1 MKRVNFYYSTKLTF
15 DDYVHGHSFAL
26 RIIPPETDTQRI
38 LSCDLN
44 ITPYVSVKQTVD
56 AFGNNVTA
64 GYLKSDHRFLDFEI
78 KGTAEVDS
86 SKHRT
91 DYMPCYLYQSQYTK
105 PGEKLAAFYSEIKPK
120 CTGTVQDRTEYICD
134 ILSDRFGYEKGFT
147 DTSTT
152 AEEAFASGKGVCQDF
167 SHILISLLRMD
178 GIAARYI
185 AGLAFCDGET
195 HSWVLDGRS
204 LGGHRPRQQLRC
216 QRRLYR
222 AFPGQRF
229 PRLRYRQGHN
239 VRAVHKAATAC
250 KERIIIGKGQDKM
263 TETIATAA
271 LAVHENLNIQKRRIQ
286 NGKSKTRLSFVTGTH
301 GDELEGQYLAYMVGS
316 FIDKN
321 IDKLEGIVDIY
332 PALNPMGIDS
342 ITRGI
347 PMFDLDMNRVFPGS
361 KSGTMA
367 EMLCAA
373 IVDDIKG
380 SDVCV
385 DVHSSNIF
393 LKEIPQIRMSV
404 PTAETL
410 LPYAKLMNVDFIW
423 IHDAATVL
431 ESTLAHTLNTR
442 GTKTL
447 VVEMGVGMRI
457 TKEYCDQLFDGVFS
471 LMKSL
476 GMWKGETAPVR
487 EPIVSE
493 GREVGFVN
501 SDAAGIFVPCANF
514 GDTVRKGD
522 HIGDVVDP
530 LSSETVEQ
538 VKAVC
543 DGLIFTL
550 REYPVVYGGSLLA
563 RILQPISGGEG
574 K

>member
-1 MKRVNFYYSTKLTF
+1 
-15 DDYVHGHSFAL
+15 
-26 RIIPPETDTQRI
+26 
-38 LSCDLN
+38 
-44 ITPYVSVKQTVD
+44 
-56 AFGNNVTA
+56 
-64 GYLKSDHRFLDFEI
+64 
-78 KGTAEVDS
+78 
-86 SKHRT
+86 
-91 DYMPCYLYQSQYTK
+91 
-105 PGEKLAAFYSEIKPK
+105 
-120 CTGTVQDRTEYICD
+120 
-134 ILSDRFGYEKGFT
+134 
-147 DTSTT
+147 
-152 AEEAFASGKGVCQDF
+152 
-167 SHILISLLRMD
+167 
-178 GIAARYI
+178 
-185 AGLAFCDGET
+185 
-195 HSWVLDGRS
+195 
-204 LGGHRPRQQLRC
+204 
-216 QRRLYR
+216 
-222 AFPGQRF
+222 
-229 PRLRYRQGHN
+229 
-239 VRAVHKAATAC
+239 
-250 KERIIIGKGQDKM
+250 M
-263 TETIATAA
+263 TETIASAA

-286 NGKSKTRLSFVTGTH
+286 NGKSSTRLSLVTGTH

-321 IDKLEGIVDIY
+321 IDMLDGIVDIY

-361 KSGTMA
+361 ENGTMA

-373 IVDDIKG
+373 IVKDISG
-380 SDVCV
+380 SDVCI

-404 PTAETL
+404 PTADTL

-457 TKEYCDQLFDGVFS
+457 TKEYCAQLFDGVLN
-471 LMKSL
+471 LMKEL
-476 GMWKGETAPVR
+476 GMWKGETAYVR
-487 EPIVSE
+487 EPVVSV

-514 GDTVRKGD
+514 GDTVKKGD

-530 LSSETVEQ
+530 LTSKIVEK

-563 RILQPISGGEG
+563 RILQPMSGGDE

>member
-1 MKRVNFYYSTKLTF
+1 M
-15 DDYVHGHSFAL
+15 
-26 RIIPPETDTQRI
+26 I
-38 LSCDLN
+38 
-44 ITPYVSVKQTVD
+44 
-56 AFGNNVTA
+56 
-64 GYLKSDHRFLDFEI
+64 
-78 KGTAEVDS
+78 
-86 SKHRT
+86 
-91 DYMPCYLYQSQYTK
+91 
-105 PGEKLAAFYSEIKPK
+105 
-120 CTGTVQDRTEYICD
+120 
-134 ILSDRFGYEKGFT
+134 
-147 DTSTT
+147 
-152 AEEAFASGKGVCQDF
+152 
-167 SHILISLLRMD
+167 
-178 GIAARYI
+178 
-185 AGLAFCDGET
+185 
-195 HSWVLDGRS
+195 
-204 LGGHRPRQQLRC
+204 
-216 QRRLYR
+216 
-222 AFPGQRF
+222 
-229 PRLRYRQGHN
+229 
-239 VRAVHKAATAC
+239 
-250 KERIIIGKGQDKM
+250 
-263 TETIATAA
+263 ETIASVA

-286 NGKSKTRLSFVTGTH
+286 NGKNKTRLSLVTGTH

-316 FIDKN
+316 FIDEN
-321 IDKLEGIVDIY
+321 IDMLDGIVDIY

-361 KSGTMA
+361 KSGTLA

-373 IVDDIKG
+373 IVDDISG
-380 SDVCV
+380 SDVCI

-404 PTAETL
+404 PTAPIL
-410 LPYAKLMNVDFIW
+410 LPYAKLMNIDFIW

-457 TKEYCDQLFDGVFS
+457 TKEYCKQLFDGIFR
-471 LMKSL
+471 LMKEL
-476 GMWKGETAPVR
+476 GMWKGETDAVR

-514 GDTVRKGD
+514 GDTVKKGD
-522 HIGDVVDP
+522 HIGDVVNP
-530 LSSETVEQ
+530 LTSEIVEK

-563 RILQPISGGEG
+563 RILQSVSGGEE